1 MLRIWYLN
9 VGWIAYMR
17 SKHYLFN
24 VLILQIIT
32 FCSRNLL
39 GIVLI
44 VLGYGIIKTSS
55 DGLPEPCSHTLDC
68 PMQPYKMTYCD
79 PATKWCADCDELC
92 SGVWDMEANCRQFCP
107 SESLFNTNVTFS
119 KYTNSVRGI
128 LDLLASFLHVQCEVC
143 PKVMPK
149 TIWHGCTICMYT
161 LCFEMGIVRHLN
173 NEKESIKHEES

>member
-1 MLRIWYLN
+1 
-9 VGWIAYMR
+9 MR

-79 PATKWCADCDELC
+79 PATKWCADCDDLC

-128 LDLLASFLHVQCEVC
+128 LNLLSSSLHVQ
-143 PKVMPK
+143 
-149 TIWHGCTICMYT
+149 CMYT
-161 LCFEMGIVRHLN
+161 LCFEMGIVRHLS
-173 NEKESIKHEES
+173 NEKESTKDEQTSRSVPPPLPTAGA